1 MCIFKKLLISTIL
14 SQIVIQAFLSFFRYK
29 NQMNKFTNEIINI
42 DDYEDENNEKT
53 DEDWILSQ

>member
-1 MCIFKKLLISTIL
+1 MSQAL
-14 SQIVIQAFLSFFRYK
+14 SQVFIYFFQY
-29 NQMNKFTNEIINI
+29 NSQMNKFTDEVINI

>member
-1 MCIFKKLLISTIL
+1 
-14 SQIVIQAFLSFFRYK
+14 
-29 NQMNKFTNEIINI
+29 MNKFTDEVINI